1 MEESTLLTT
10 IGLQKNGYKNT
21 KKTVSKIIYKKKQTR
36 EKITKIARVQKK
48 QYDFYLYICI
58 YFN

>member
-10 IGLQKNGYKNT
+10 IGLQKTDT
-21 KKTVSKIIYKKKQTR
+21 KIQKTVSKINYKKKQTR
-36 EKITKIARVQKK
+36 EKITKIARVKKK